1 MFFFPSLLIKK
12 VLFAVAAIFLV
23 FLLPLS
29 AEDEEI
35 DDDFGALFEDA
46 SDVSGSVITEDK
58 TAGTNY
64 DVTLGSLKFPI
75 EVSGKMNSELGLAWV
90 KKGQENDGAGY
101 FDFKNYIYFITRP
114 DKYIALKG
122 TMKTALPADDDE
134 DARDNQSNYF
144 YIYEIYFDYLMLD
157 RIYITAGKKKT
168 VWGNIRLFADYYDE
182 STVGTS
188 NDTEDGIDEEDTDKT
203 DAQFTNILY
212 DSREHLSGIV
222 KIPIGNHTFTGVS
235 MYKTG
240 YGSDDAVGT
249 KEMSFAAS
257 AEFVFFNTSINF
269 FGRRFPLKTGE
280 KAALH
285 QESILGLEL
294 KRTILGFDLYGQ
306 GMGRVSDDETKSIKD
321 CFTSK
326 FDDLSSFTRIIS
338 TAGIYRMWA
347 DRAPYFGF
355 NFEFQNIYRPEPDL
369 KAGEKY
375 FSNRFALYCGIAK
388 LGPNKD
394 LSVGVQ
400 WNHNIDERSGFIKPG
415 VSVARVLPHCDWRIG
430 AKYEYGLDEESN
442 GFTKKLTVGTY
453 ITISMDY

>member
-1 MFFFPSLLIKK
+1 MRKILCIIIVFSLFFLPI
-12 VLFAVAAIFLV
+12 VAQ
-23 FLLPLS
+23 
-29 AEDEEI
+29 EEGELDD
-35 DDDFGALFEDA
+35 DDDFSSLFDGA
-46 SDVSGSVITEDK
+46 SDVSEPVITEDAS
-58 TAGTNY
+58 AGTNY

-75 EVSGKMNSELGLAWV
+75 ELSGKMNAELGLAWV
-90 KKGQENDGAGY
+90 KKNHEHDGAGY

-122 TMKTALPADDDE
+122 TVKTALPEDDDE
-134 DARDNQSNYF
+134 EARDNQSNYL
-144 YIYEIYFDYLMLD
+144 YVYEVYFDYLMFD

-168 VWGNIRLFADYYDE
+168 VWGNIRLFADYYDDSLVDSE
-182 STVGTS
+182 TDSDS
-188 NDTEDGIDEEDTDKT
+188 DTDVTDDNKM

-212 DSREHLSGIV
+212 DSREHLLGIV
-222 KIPIGNHTFTGVS
+222 KIPLGNHTFTGVA

-249 KEMSFAAS
+249 KEMSFAGS

-269 FGRRFPLKTGE
+269 FGRRFPMKDGAKSE
-280 KAALH
+280 LH
-285 QESILGLEL
+285 QPSIIGLEL

-306 GMGRVSDDETKSIKD
+306 GLGRVSDDETKSLKD

-338 TAGIYRMWA
+338 TAGIYRMWT

-355 NFEFQNIYRPEPDL
+355 NFEFQNIYRPEPNL
-369 KAGEKY
+369 AAGEKY
-375 FSNRFALYCGIAK
+375 FTNRFALYCGIAK

-394 LSVGVQ
+394 LSIGVQ
-400 WNHNIDERSGFIKPG
+400 WNHNIDEHAGFIKPG
-415 VSVARVLPHCDWRIG
+415 ISVARILPHCDWRIG
-430 AKYEYGLDEESN
+430 AKYEYGLDEAQN
-442 GFTKKLTVGTY
+442 GYTKKLTVGTY